1 MAAGAEFTRQQKKG
15 RERQQNST
23 RPYLEQAGQGLRPM
37 YIFGSKRQSSSSSVA
52 RWRLFLVLCLSIS
65 TCFGYADDVSNEYRV
80 KAAMIYKLAKFVFW
94 PEDDQAQLRVCALG
108 RDVFGSAL
116 GALEG
121 KQVRGASLAVDRPED
136 MEIAA
141 ESCDVIF
148 IADDMM
154 DELDAILRPLGGR
167 PVLTIGD
174 GSSFAQRGGIIELA
188 NQNNRIKIIINQTSA
203 KLSGLKISAPLLDL
217 ATVIE

>member
-1 MAAGAEFTRQQKKG
+1 MH
-15 RERQQNST
+15 
-23 RPYLEQAGQGLRPM
+23 
-37 YIFGSKRQSSSSSVA
+37 IFDLNRQSFLPWSIGG
-52 RWRLFLVLCLSIS
+52 RLFLLLCLLASA
-65 TCFGYADDVSNEYRV
+65 CFGSAAAADVPNEYRV
-80 KAAMIYKLAKFVFW
+80 KAAMIYKLSKFIFW
-94 PEDDQAQLRVCALG
+94 PQDDQSLLRICSVG

-121 KQVRGASLAVDRPED
+121 KQVRGAAVAVQRPTD
-136 MEIAA
+136 IQVAA

-148 IADDMM
+148 ISDDRMQ
-154 DELDAILRPLGGR
+154 ELDTILRALGGL

-174 GSSFAQRGGIIELA
+174 SEDFAERGGIVELA